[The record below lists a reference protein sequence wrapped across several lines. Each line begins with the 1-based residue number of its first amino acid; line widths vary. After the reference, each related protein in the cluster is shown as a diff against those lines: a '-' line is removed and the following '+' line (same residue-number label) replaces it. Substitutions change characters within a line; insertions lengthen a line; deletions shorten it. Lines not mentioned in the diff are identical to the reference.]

1 MFAFESQRKIKLWV
15 LEKLSYLSS
24 ESIEEGQGHLR
35 IFIYKRDDMW
45 DDCGLKGPVN
55 KTAGSNLIS
64 S

>member
-15 LEKLSYLSS
+15 LEKSYLSS
-24 ESIEEGQGHLR
+24 ESTEEGQGHLR
-35 IFIYKRDDMW
+35 IFLYKRGNMW

-55 KTAGSNLIS
+55 KAAGSNLIS